1 MKSVY
6 ILAATLVVAFIAF
19 LGIKITKMIS
29 REGFEDI
36 KNNDD
41 YRKIMIANKGQAP
54 LSSFCP
60 NNGTMVQYMT
70 PGPNGPSITSWACYP
85 VGNTDVN
92 SVFQNP
98 PSDKSIKDWNLLI
111 AAPKGSTVTLF
122 SKPGATGE
130 IVGTLSDATDI
141 RNPNFCPSDGICNPG
156 YTLRNVNF
164 ASIKVTSASG
174 ATPAT
179 APVPVAATV
188 AATAS
193 ASASTPKP
201 TSTPTPAPVATAAT
215 VVGTAAPSTAASVI
229 GSGNEGN
236 FGNSKWSRTSGG
248 LVFSSDSGQNMMNVN
263 CPSGDPK
270 ISFVRNTKNA
280 AGGSLI

>member
-174 ATPAT
+174 AAPT

-188 AATAS
+188 AAT

>member
-174 ATPAT
+174 AAPT

-188 AATAS
+188 AAT

-248 LVFSSDSGQNMMNVN
+248 LVFSSDSGHNMMNVN